1 MKETAEQKR
10 RRLLQLAK
18 ESVAQAYSTG
28 EHAVMQAI
36 NTYNDLEKAKNLVHE
51 RLTEWYGIYFP
62 ELRISQHAYAS
73 LVARVGKSKR
83 QADYEALARASGME
97 PEELKRLANSSIGKE
112 PEESEYNVIR
122 QLAES
127 ELALESLQSSIDA
140 YLKASVAKLMP
151 NTASLIEYKLAAELL
166 SKAGS
171 LNKLANM
178 PASTI
183 QLLGAE
189 KALFRHLKYGAKPP
203 KYGVLF
209 KLKDVANAQ
218 KTEKGKIARLYAT
231 KISIASRA
239 DALSGRFIGNELK
252 QSLDEAMR
260 RLKSKPT
267 KRSRQ

>member
-10 RRLLQLAK
+10 RRLIELAK

-28 EHAVMQAI
+28 EHAIMQAV
-36 NTYNDLEKAKNLVHE
+36 NTYNELEKAKNLVHE

-73 LVARVGKSKR
+73 LVAAIGTNKR
-83 QADYEALARASGME
+83 NADYEALAKASGIDVG
-97 PEELKRLANSSIGKE
+97 ELRALAARSIGKE
-112 PEESEYNVIR
+112 PEEKEYEVIKR
-122 QLAES
+122 LAES
-127 ELALESLQSSIDA
+127 ELELESVQNGIDA
-140 YLKASVAKLMP
+140 YLRSAVEKLMP
-151 NTASLIEYKLAAELL
+151 NIASLIDYRLAAELL

-209 KLKDVANAQ
+209 KLKEVTNAQ
-218 KTEKGKIARLYAT
+218 KKEKGRIARLYAT
-231 KISIASRA
+231 KISIAARA
-239 DALSGRFIGNELK
+239 DAISKHFIGKELK
-252 QSLDEAMR
+252 QSLDEAMQ
-260 RLKSKPT
+260 RLKSKT
-267 KRSRQ
+267 ASSGK